1 MQHSVPYSI
10 AIYEKAMPSDLK
22 FEQMLDCAARNG
34 FDRLEI
40 SIDET
45 ELRLSRLDWNDAQKQ
60 ALHQAAQRAGI
71 PIRTMCLSGHRKYPF
86 GAHDAAVRERSLEI
100 MKKADRKSTRLN
112 SSHVALSRM
121 PSSA

>member
-60 ALHQAAQRAGI
+60 ALHQAAQRAG
-71 PIRTMCLSGHRKYPF
+71 
-86 GAHDAAVRERSLEI
+86 
-100 MKKADRKSTRLN
+100 
-112 SSHVALSRM
+112 
-121 PSSA
+121 